1 MFSLR
6 NKKII
11 MWIPPLI
18 CSYVIGF
25 SLACCGL
32 SSLLGLLHV
41 PVQIGCIE
49 HIMTIPWSDRK
60 FAGGVYPHDE
70 KSFCVIIET
79 FGTLNLI

>member
-1 MFSLR
+1 
-6 NKKII
+6 
-11 MWIPPLI
+11 MWIPPI
-18 CSYVIGF
+18 CSYVIRF

-32 SSLLGLLHV
+32 SSLLGLL

-70 KSFCVIIET
+70 KKF
-79 FGTLNLI
+79 LRDY

>member
-1 MFSLR
+1 MFSVR

-18 CSYVIGF
+18 CSYVIRF

-32 SSLLGLLHV
+32 SSLLGLL

-60 FAGGVYPHDE
+60 FAGGVYPHNE
-70 KSFCVIIET
+70 KSFCVIIDT